1 MSDHTIARQSTVIPA
16 AAGHD
21 GGRRRRVRA
30 AVGAVAGVMVLV
42 GGGFFAG
49 VAAGQHS
56 AGGDDRAAEVEYQSA
71 LFGSSLPG
79 SLPGSSSGPSSAG
92 GDESARAEDPAAPG
106 EIGRREAGPGE
117 SGQAAGAPGDTAG
130 DAAGETTAAPDPGA
144 ARGSGGRTGFALRGD
159 VIEIEGEDVLVCAT
173 GNGFGM
179 SHIGVTLAE
188 GADADATRAE
198 SDRLCADVL
207 RVMGAL
213 VLSNRGEDLLGTERD
228 VEAAG
233 RTYRCRPVAEKVLRC
248 TGDDGSVVTLWSA
261 AP

>member
-49 VAAGQHS
+49 VAAGQQS
-56 AGGDDRAAEVEYQSA
+56 AGGDDRAAEVDYRSA

-79 SLPGSSSGPSSAG
+79 SLPGSSSSGPSSAG
-92 GDESARAEDPAAPG
+92 GDESAGAEDSAAPG
-106 EIGRREAGPGE
+106 EAGRGEAGPRE
-117 SGQAAGAPGDTAG
+117 SGQAAGDPG

-179 SHIGVTLAE
+179 SHIGVTLSE

-198 SDRLCADVL
+198 SDRLCADAL

-213 VLSNRGEDLLGTERD
+213 VLANRGEDLLGTERD